1 VYFHSVVDLSE
12 CERRV
17 VSLDGLERD
26 LAEDTPVLSF
36 VATAGG
42 VQAADLIPRIL
53 GSKAYRKDGLVAV
66 LFDQGP
72 GALVLSPF
80 IEAGTTNDKP
90 YDHYA
95 VLRTIEDRIG
105 LEPLGDPGIRGFGR
119 DVFDRKLAP
128 LQEGIE

>member
-1 VYFHSVVDLSE
+1 
-12 CERRV
+12 V
-17 VSLDGLERD
+17 VSLDDLDRD

-53 GSKAYRKDGLVAV
+53 DSKAYQEDGLVAV

-72 GALVLSPF
+72 GALVLSPYV
-80 IEAGTTNDKP
+80 EAGTTNEKP
-90 YDHYA
+90 YDPHA
-95 VLRTIEDRIG
+95 LLRTIEDRIG
-105 LEPLGDPGIRGFGR
+105 LEPLGDPAVDGFGR

-128 LQEGIE
+128 LQEGTG